1 MAKMLENG
9 GVEKGQCVCAQ
20 VCACIG
26 VCWRRGCESKGR
38 MVTGSHTL
46 NFLKVLT
53 CRNTVLVPVVPVPAP
68 LPEAL
73 CELGRVPHGGAH
85 RVSDRTCALLPSPP
99 CLCLQVGR
107 RMGSSMSVGWEF
119 PHRGHPGSYRGEV
132 DPHCAPLPPKA
143 VRDRKVLFQKR
154 RQKRRDLLFCP
165 VEQDLNMSHLTSP
178 FPR

>member
-1 MAKMLENG
+1 M
-9 GVEKGQCVCAQ
+9 CAQ

-132 DPHCAPLPPKA
+132 DPHCAPLPPQSSEGQEGAVSEEKA
-143 VRDRKVLFQKR
+143 EEKGPAFLSRGAGPEHVS
-154 RQKRRDLLFCP
+154 
-165 VEQDLNMSHLTSP
+165 SHLAIS
-178 FPR
+178 